1 MVLFSFFNTSGS
13 GSKLYYAFRAIGALK
28 VVGFFLF
35 FVCLFVFQFVRV
47 TWMRNQTHEKKSSS
61 MPLVTLSP
69 EGDNVSDLK
78 TLTDDGILQ
87 WKHKETFWGPIFTSY
102 SPNSKIAALHVD
114 EKKFQ
119 FLLVFSHININMYLD
134 LLISKKENFS
144 YQIFQKFN
152 KVLHICN

>member
-35 FVCLFVFQFVRV
+35 FCVFFFVCACHLNEKPN
-47 TWMRNQTHEKKSSS
+47 TWKKILSS
-61 MPLVTLSP
+61 MPPVTLSP